1 MTKAPS
7 EQFYTCRKLVH
18 DDAFEAKCAAQM
30 ALPLLRR
37 DLSPLAG
44 FLRRALTSYL
54 AIALSRLL
62 EKPKEGHTGVTASV
76 SSLLDMAKS
85 ENLLRQDEI
94 EFFVSDFKRIKAEAT
109 QGEYD
114 LVQALRDLRN
124 IHLAHSL
131 IPKKLTNDVFAH
143 HLTEF
148 AEAIFDLVMKL
159 DKVLEETTGTTLAGA
174 HKDVDEFKKSS
185 AKFWQALTS
194 IE

>member
-44 FLRRALTSYL
+44 FLRRALTRYL

-62 EKPKEGHTGVTASV
+62 EKPKEEHTGVTASV
-76 SSLLDMAKS
+76 SSLLDIAKS

-94 EFFVSDFKRIKAEAT
+94 EFFVSDFNVNKKKGAESADAIYKESKDT
-109 QGEYD
+109 FTKIQ
-114 LVQALRDLRN
+114 
-124 IHLAHSL
+124 
-131 IPKKLTNDVFAH
+131 LT
-143 HLTEF
+143 
-148 AEAIFDLVMKL
+148 
-159 DKVLEETTGTTLAGA
+159 
-174 HKDVDEFKKSS
+174 
-185 AKFWQALTS
+185 
-194 IE
+194 